1 MDSEPDA
8 SAIAATLRV
17 SISLLRRQLHTKHAE
32 GELTPPETAAL
43 ARLDRFGPSTTAAL
57 ARYEQISPQAM
68 GTTIARLTER
78 GLVGRAPDPHDGR
91 QMVNSVSEAGLRV
104 LRDKRN
110 LVTEAIAKILARDFT
125 PDELHQLEATVPLI
139 ERLAQRL

>member
-78 GLVGRAPDPHDGR
+78 GLVDRAPDPHDGR
-91 QMVNSVSEAGLRV
+91 QMVNSISEAGLRV

-125 PDELHQLEATVPLI
+125 PDELHQLEAAVPLI

>member
-1 MDSEPDA
+1 MDSEPDV

-32 GELTPPETAAL
+32 GELTPPETTAL
-43 ARLDRFGPSTTAAL
+43 ARLDRFGPATTAAL

-68 GTTIARLTER
+68 GTTIARLEER
-78 GLVGRAPDPHDGR
+78 GLVDRAPDPDDGR
-91 QMVNSVSEAGLRV
+91 QMVNSISEAGLRV

-125 PDELHQLEATVPLI
+125 PDELRQLEAAVPLI